1 MRSTLIRSGKGFWG
15 RSADELSRLTQ
26 IIISSEAIK
35 GPSGPKQLASFK
47 DPDCVEDLKLMTDDE
62 IGGFSTANLQWVPP
76 PAFASTPSSAPAPRA
91 GKSSDKPS
99 TTSSPYITDGY
110 IRFSGNISTQL
121 PPNRPEVTRSGY
133 AAFRTADRK
142 LTIFGRPLWDVD
154 SYAYLAMRVRSDGRS
169 YMVNVQ
175 VDSMVAPTD
184 LHQHRLFARRPG
196 QWETIVMPWSGFVRT
211 NHGYVVEP
219 QSELIRTKV
228 SSVGLGLTD
237 RVPGPFEVCV
247 ARLWATNNPDEAEE
261 IGPQELKDVEE
272 QAAAES
278 AAAIVSQQQ
287 LDSAQSAVSANIPFD
302 SAAPTT
308 TASPPPPSPIAGAL
322 KGKDGRP
329 IKWEHDKE
337 SS

>member
-1 MRSTLIRSGKGFWG
+1 
-15 RSADELSRLTQ
+15 
-26 IIISSEAIK
+26 
-35 GPSGPKQLASFK
+35 
-47 DPDCVEDLKLMTDDE
+47 MTDDE

-76 PAFASTPSSAPAPRA
+76 PAFASTASST
-91 GKSSDKPS
+91 DKPS
-99 TTSSPYITDGY
+99 NKSPTTSSPYITDGY
-110 IRFSGNISTQL
+110 VRFSGNISTQL
-121 PPNRPEVTRSGY
+121 PTNRPEVTRSGY

-196 QWETIVMPWSGFVRT
+196 QWETIVMPWSSFVRT

-228 SSVGLGLTD
+228 RSVGLGLTD
-237 RVPGPFEVCV
+237 RVPGPFAVCV
-247 ARLWATNNPDEAEE
+247 ARLWATNNPDEAED
-261 IGPQELKDVEE
+261 IGPQEFKDGQE

-278 AAAIVSQQQ
+278 AAAIASQQQ
-287 LDSAQSAVSANIPFD
+287 LDSAQGAVSANIPFD
-302 SAAPTT
+302 SAASAT
-308 TASPPPPSPIAGAL
+308 TASAPPPPITGAL